1 VIFGLK
7 NKPSGNPV
15 SCPTIYD
22 QKSHMWKFNGS
33 KNLEYKSILAKGR

>member
-22 QKSHMWKFNGS
+22 QKSHM
-33 KNLEYKSILAKGR
+33 